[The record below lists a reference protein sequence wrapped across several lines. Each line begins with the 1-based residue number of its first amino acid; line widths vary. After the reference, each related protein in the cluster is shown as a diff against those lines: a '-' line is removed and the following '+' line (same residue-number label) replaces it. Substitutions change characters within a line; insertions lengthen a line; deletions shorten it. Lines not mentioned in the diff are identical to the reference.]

1 MLADTHE
8 LPPVGLPRG
17 DGVLRAQRERNR
29 VDGNRVAP
37 ALLLLGRVALE
48 QPLVV
53 GAIVLLV
60 EARREAKVGEL
71 NVTLGVDED
80 VVRLDVAAQGP
91 VSLGTK
97 RRFMLTAHR
106 WMKPSL
112 WMPSSAS
119 THSAM

>member
-1 MLADTHE
+1 
-8 LPPVGLPRG
+8 
-17 DGVLRAQRERNR
+17 
-29 VDGNRVAP
+29 
-37 ALLLLGRVALE
+37 
-48 QPLVV
+48 
-53 GAIVLLV
+53 VLLV

-71 NVTLGVDED
+71 DVALGVDED

-91 VSLGTK
+91 VSLAT
-97 RRFMLTAHR
+97 RRRSVRAAHR